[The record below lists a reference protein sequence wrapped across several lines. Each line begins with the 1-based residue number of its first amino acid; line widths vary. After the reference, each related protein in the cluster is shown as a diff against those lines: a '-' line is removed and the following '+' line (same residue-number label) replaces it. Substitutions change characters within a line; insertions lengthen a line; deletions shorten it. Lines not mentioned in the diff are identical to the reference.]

1 MSFDFSLDVDE
12 IKIRS
17 LLDEEYHFCV
27 FYFLINLND
36 FDVNYEVTIY
46 FSLDI
51 FYMRILV
58 IRLMFNIFLF
68 FRPSSYLRFYVALFY

>member
-36 FDVNYEVTIY
+36 FYVNYEVTIY

-51 FYMRILV
+51 FDMHIQV
-58 IRLMFNIFLF
+58 IHLMFNIFLF
-68 FRPSSYLRFYVALFY
+68 FRPLNY